1 MKFRRRALMAALVA
15 ATLAVTPFAAQALP
29 PGFDDNSSVVDAVA
43 KAGKSGKLV
52 IVYFAERTCE
62 RCTALDDWLV
72 RGDIRQAFKD
82 AYHFSMVFGDDMVPE
97 ERQRWRATYTPRG
110 APAWVVLSPEGQ
122 YVCTF
127 SGGFANANEALD
139 LHKLLARVTDTRKV
153 EVASKA
159 SDGPTK
165 PRICS
170 EKGLGLTPSAT

>member
-1 MKFRRRALMAALVA
+1 MVHQQVETHDEEPAISTTELTAEELERYARQMG
-15 ATLAVTPFAAQALP
+15 
-29 PGFDDNSSVVDAVA
+29 PG
-43 KAGKSGKLV
+43 
-52 IVYFAERTCE
+52 
-62 RCTALDDWLV
+62 
-72 RGDIRQAFKD
+72 
-82 AYHFSMVFGDDMVPE
+82 
-97 ERQRWRATYTPRG
+97 
-110 APAWVVLSPEGQ
+110 VLSPEGQ